1 MKILV
6 LNSGSSSIK
15 FKLLEKKKSWKVLD
29 EGIADRITK
38 KTREKALKKIITKF
52 KDIDAIGHRVVHGG
66 EKYQT
71 AIKINGKVK
80 QDIKTLGK
88 LAPLHNPHN
97 LAGIVACEKLLIGKP
112 NVAVFDTA
120 FHANLPKKAFKYA
133 IPQALAKKHHIRKY
147 GFHGTSH
154 KYISSEIQK
163 LLKNKKSKI
172 ITCHLGNGS
181 SISAIKNGK
190 CIDTSMGFTPLA
202 GIPMGTRCG
211 DIDPS
216 IPLFLKENS
225 KLSVT
230 QINKIL
236 NKKSGI
242 LAISN
247 ISHDVRDIWA
257 KAQKKNKDAI
267 FTLEFLAYKIAMQ
280 IGAYIAT
287 LNGIDAI
294 GFTAG
299 IGENAW
305 YLRKA
310 VCDYLK
316 FTGLELAQPKNKKNS
331 LQIHDKKSKVKVF
344 VMKTNEEL
352 QIAKETLKII

>member
-1 MKILV
+1 MIILV

-15 FKLLEKKKSWKVLD
+15 FKLLEKKKTWEVLS
-29 EGIADRITK
+29 EGMVDRVTK
-38 KTREKALKKIITKF
+38 KTREKALKKIIAKF

-66 EKYQT
+66 GKYKS
-71 AIKINGKVK
+71 AIKINAKVK
-80 QDIKTLGK
+80 RDIKDLNK

-97 LAGIVACEKLLIGKP
+97 LAGIIACEKLLKGKP
-112 NVAVFDTA
+112 NIAVFDTA
-120 FHANLPKKAFKYA
+120 FYADLPGKAYKYA
-133 IPQALAKKHHIRKY
+133 IPQALAKKHKIRKY

-163 LLKNKKSKI
+163 LLKTKKAKI

-216 IPLFLKENS
+216 IPLFLAENS
-225 KLSVT
+225 KLSIET
-230 QINKIL
+230 INKTF

-242 LAISN
+242 LAISG
-247 ISHDVRDIWA
+247 ISSDVRDIWA
-257 KAQKKNKDAI
+257 KAQKKNKAAM

-280 IGAYIAT
+280 IGAYVAA
-287 LNGIDAI
+287 LNGVDAI

-310 VCDYLK
+310 VCDYLQ
-316 FTGLELAQPKNKKNS
+316 FTGLKLTHTKNKKNS

-352 QIAKETLKII
+352 QIAQETLKII

>member
-15 FKLLEKKKSWKVLD
+15 FKLLEKKKNWEVLN
-29 EGIADRITK
+29 EGIIDRITNK
-38 KTREKALKKIITKF
+38 NRENALKKIINQV
-52 KDIDAIGHRVVHGG
+52 DVIDAIGHRVVHGG
-66 EKYQT
+66 AKYKD
-71 AIKINGKVK
+71 AVKVNAKIKR
-80 QDIKTLGK
+80 DIKKLSK

-97 LAGIVACEKLLIGKP
+97 LAGIIACEKFLKGIP
-112 NVAVFDTA
+112 NIAVFDTA
-120 FHANLPKKAFKYA
+120 FYADIPQKAFEYA
-133 IPQALAKKHHIRKY
+133 IPQKIAQKYQIRKY

-154 KYISSEIQK
+154 KYITEEIQK
-163 LLKNKKSKI
+163 NLKNKNAKI

-181 SISAIKNGK
+181 SISATKNGK

-216 IPLFLKENS
+216 IPMFLKENT
-225 KLSVT
+225 KLSASK
-230 QINKIL
+230 INEIL
-236 NKKSGI
+236 NKESGI
-242 LAISN
+242 LAISG
-247 ISHDVRDIWA
+247 ISSDMRNIWA
-257 KAQKKNKDAI
+257 KTEKKNKAAI

-280 IGAYIAT
+280 IGAYITA
-287 LNGIDAI
+287 LNGVDAI

-310 VCDYLK
+310 IFDYLE
-316 FTGLELAQPKNKKNS
+316 FTGLKFSKIKNKKNEFS
-331 LQIHDKKSKVKVF
+331 IHEKNSK
-344 VMKTNEEL
+344 
-352 QIAKETLKII
+352 IKIF